1 MVVIHV
7 RHWEGHSTPVE
18 SEIVYTDADTYEVH
32 CVGDEMVLDVYKEG
46 QPIATFR
53 DWYYVEVK

>member
-1 MVVIHV
+1 MVVIHA
-7 RHWEGHSTPVE
+7 RHWEGHSAPVE
-18 SEIVYTDADTYEVH
+18 SEIVYTDADTYKVA